1 MYNVDINFL
10 KNRPEYQNI
19 SAPVDRAGSTTNFTN
34 NYSKTPIFVGLGVG
48 LAALLGTGAVWGF
61 SIKQAEGL
69 QAKQV
74 ELDKKLGEA
83 KVQEAKLTALQTQI
97 SVAEQEAQSLAGAF
111 NLVRPWSAVMKE
123 FKESTPQGVQ
133 ILAITQSIGTPTP
146 ATAKPASGVPGA
158 TATKLVST
166 PPTVDS
172 SGQSSKSTPSP
183 SASPVASTAPATTTA
198 SPSASTAP
206 TTTTSPVATSIDA
219 PVTKIEVEGVAQSF
233 NDVNSFI
240 LTLKQSAFFNPEET
254 QLISSELQTNTVS
267 VSSTGT
273 TTAATTITTKSVKYK
288 IQTSLKQIPATELLR
303 ELERKGAIGLVTRLK
318 TLQQQKVIKP

>member
-19 SAPVDRAGSTTNFTN
+19 SAPVDRAGSTTKFT

-48 LAALLGTGAVWGF
+48 LAALLGTGAVWGI
-61 SIKQAEGL
+61 SIKHAEAL

-97 SVAEQEAQSLAGAF
+97 SVAEQETQSLAGAF

-133 ILAITQSIGTPTP
+133 ILAITQSIGTPTS
-146 ATAKPASGVPGA
+146 AAAKPASGVPGA

-172 SGQSSKSTPSP
+172 SGQSSKGTPSPSP

-198 SPSASTAP
+198 SPA
-206 TTTTSPVATSIDA
+206 ATPIDA

-254 QLISSELQTNTVS
+254 QLISSELKTDTANLST
-267 VSSTGT
+267 STGAGT
-273 TTAATTITTKSVKYK
+273 TTITTKKVNYK

>member
-19 SAPVDRAGSTTNFTN
+19 SAPVDRAGSTTKFT

-48 LAALLGTGAVWGF
+48 LAALLGTGAFWGL
-61 SIKQAEGL
+61 SIKQGEGL

-97 SVAEQEAQSLAGAF
+97 TVAEQEAQSLAGAF
-111 NLVRPWSAVMKE
+111 NLVRPWSAVMQE

-133 ILAITQSIGTPTP
+133 ISAIVQSVGTPSP
-146 ATAKPASGVPGA
+146 AAKPVSGVPGA
-158 TATKLVST
+158 TATKLAST
-166 PPTVDS
+166 PATVDS
-172 SGQSSKSTPSP
+172 NGQSSKGTPSP
-183 SASPVASTAPATTTA
+183 SPSPGASTAPAASPTASPVASAAPVASPAPAA
-198 SPSASTAP
+198 
-206 TTTTSPVATSIDA
+206 IDS
-219 PVTKIEVEGVAQSF
+219 PVTKIEVEGIAQSF
-233 NDVNSFI
+233 GDVNSFI
-240 LTLKQSAFFNPEET
+240 LTLKQSAFFNPEDT
-254 QLISSELQTNTVS
+254 QLISSELKTDTTNI
-267 VSSTGT
+267 SSTSGT
-273 TTAATTITTKSVKYK
+273 TTSGTTITTKSVKYK

-303 ELERKGAIGLVTRLK
+303 ELERKGAMGLVTRLK

>member
-19 SAPVDRAGSTTNFTN
+19 SAPVDRAGSTNKVT

-48 LAALLGTGAVWGF
+48 LAALLGTGAFGWL
-61 SIKQAEGL
+61 SIRQGEAL

-97 SVAEQEAQSLAGAF
+97 SVAEQETQSLAGAF

-133 ILAITQSIGTPTP
+133 ISAIIQSVGTPSP

-158 TATKLVST
+158 TATKLAST
-166 PPTVDS
+166 PATVDS
-172 SGQSSKSTPSP
+172 NGQSSKGTPSP
-183 SASPVASTAPATTTA
+183 SPSASPGASTVPSASPAASPVASTAPAA
-198 SPSASTAP
+198 SPA
-206 TTTTSPVATSIDA
+206 PVAIDA
-219 PVTKIEVEGVAQSF
+219 PITKIEVEGIAQSF

-240 LTLKQSAFFNPEET
+240 LTLKQSAFFNPEDT
-254 QLISSELQTNTVS
+254 QLISSELKTDTVS
-267 VSSTGT
+267 LSNTGT
-273 TTAATTITTKSVKYK
+273 TATTITTKSVKYK

>member
-19 SAPVDRAGSTTNFTN
+19 SAPVDRAGSTTKVT

-48 LAALLGTGAVWGF
+48 LAALLGTGAFGWL
-61 SIKQAEGL
+61 SIRQGEAL

-97 SVAEQEAQSLAGAF
+97 SVAEQETQSLAGAF

-133 ILAITQSIGTPTP
+133 ISAIIQSVGAPSPTP
-146 ATAKPASGVPGA
+146 AKPVSGVPGA
-158 TATKLVST
+158 AATKLAST
-166 PPTVDS
+166 PATVDS
-172 SGQSSKSTPSP
+172 SGQSSKGTPSP
-183 SASPVASTAPATTTA
+183 SASPVASTTPAASPTASPVASA
-198 SPSASTAP
+198 SPSASPAP
-206 TTTTSPVATSIDA
+206 AAIDA
-219 PVTKIEVEGVAQSF
+219 PITKIEVEGVAQSF

-240 LTLKQSAFFNPEET
+240 LTLKQSAFFNPEDT
-254 QLISSELQTNTVS
+254 QLISSELKTDTVS
-267 VSSTGT
+267 LSNTGATGST
-273 TTAATTITTKSVKYK
+273 ATTITTKSVKYK